1 MEKDKAGL
9 LKYVGFIAL
18 MAIIDPCAFVFV
30 FAAYDNIGA
39 SVASIIMILIA
50 WVHIIV
56 PGVITAIVML
66 KSKNKYLNDFLNNF
80 LLHTIILIVLFII
93 ATYGFDLNLPTFFV
107 WIATYLSSLLICYC
121 GIYFVIVVNKMAGLI
136 KRMIRRRG

>member
-66 KSKNKYLNDFLNNF
+66 KTGMTREDAQRKLSDSDGYLKRA
-80 LLHTIILIVLFII
+80 I
-93 ATYGFDLNLPTFFV
+93 G
-107 WIATYLSSLLICYC
+107 
-121 GIYFVIVVNKMAGLI
+121 AGAI
-136 KRMIRRRG
+136 